1 MWKQKL
7 LPYAAALAF
16 TGIRTA
22 SAVDYP
28 TTVLADNPSVYYRL
42 EEASGATTAI
52 DATANGLNGAY
63 QYDIDVNGNPDYPKL
78 AQNGIDTNSV
88 LFHVYNDTNGAVHT
102 SLIDV
107 PYNATLNPQGP
118 FSIEFWA
125 RPTSDN
131 HGDYATPVGNF
142 GGYGDNS
149 GWHFYQSPGSGN
161 SSGSWIWDVPSAGQ
175 FIQTSP
181 VIKNQWTHLVG
192 VYDGA
197 NLIFY
202 INGVATATVSG
213 SGYLANSA
221 NDLFI
226 GGDPAT
232 GHGYWEGY
240 VDEVAVYPTALSA
253 AKVLAHYQVGTNSFA
268 PMTDLPVVLVDA
280 GESSSNPASTTNNVG
295 TTVVFDPI
303 VAGGTPFAYQWFS
316 NSVLYAGQT
325 GSILTFPA
333 INADNG
339 STYYVVVTNNY
350 GRSTSEVATLT
361 VSGALFIN
369 SGPQSITR
377 NVGSYA
383 AFHVIASGA
392 SPITYQWSQS
402 INNGATFTPI
412 PGATDVTLWLSNVQQ
427 SQSGY
432 QYAVNVTGPAASSNV
447 PPATLSVQ
455 SRAVNVPLTGY
466 AAIVAADQPV
476 AYWRLDEPDGSST
489 AVDAVGTFDGTYT
502 PNAGSVTYGVLPP
515 GIPNDTDPAVTIAGG
530 ATIQIPFAPELN
542 PTASWSIESWIKPS
556 SLGANGGDYRVV
568 LSSEYN
574 LYPNPYNGWYIYQQ
588 PNNSFAFVPQPG
600 NVFMSGGSLV
610 ANNWYYLV
618 ITDDGTNF
626 RMYINGVLAVA
637 PLPVAGAGFIPNGAG
652 INQDGT
658 AGLTPGLGNTV
669 LGQRTDAA
677 FNTFLG
683 TLDDTAIYQYA
694 LSPQQIMSHYT
705 DTTSITIAP
714 LAGNKVVLT
723 WPVGNLQ
730 AASVVSGVYTNVV
743 GATSPYTTSVG
754 TGPVFYRVNVP

>member
-1 MWKQKL
+1 MWKHNL
-7 LPYAAALAF
+7 LPYAAVL
-16 TGIRTA
+16 TLIGVRNA

-28 TTVLADNPSVYYRL
+28 TTVLADNPSAYYRL

-52 DATANGLNGAY
+52 DATANGLNGTY
-63 QYDIDVNGNPDYPKL
+63 LYDIDVNGNPDYPKL

-88 LFHVYNDTNGAVHT
+88 LFHVYTDTNGAAHT

-107 PYNATLNPQGP
+107 PYSATLNPQGP

-181 VIKNQWTHLVG
+181 VVKNQWTHLVG
-192 VYDGA
+192 VYDGTS
-197 NLIFY
+197 LIFY

-213 SGYLANSA
+213 SGFLANSA

-240 VDEVAVYPTALSA
+240 VDEVAFYPTALSA

-268 PMTDLPVVLVDA
+268 PMTDPPLVLVDA

-295 TTVVFDPI
+295 STVVFDPI

-333 INADNG
+333 VNADNG

-402 INNGATFTPI
+402 INNGSTFTPI
-412 PGATDVTLWLSNVQQ
+412 PGATDATLWLTNVQQ

-432 QYAVNVTGPAASSNV
+432 QYAVNVTGPALSSNV
-447 PPATLSVQ
+447 PPATLTVQ
-455 SRAVNVPLTGY
+455 SRAVNVSLTGY
-466 AAIVAADQPV
+466 GAIVAADKPV
-476 AYWRLDEPDGSST
+476 AYWRLDEPDGSGT

-542 PTASWSIESWIKPS
+542 PTASWSVETWVKPS

-600 NVFMSGGSLV
+600 NVFISAGSLV

-637 PLPVAGAGFIPNGAG
+637 PFPVASAGYIPNGSG

-658 AGLTPGLGNTV
+658 PGLTPGLGNTV

-677 FNTFLG
+677 FGTFLG
-683 TLDDTAIYQYA
+683 TIDDTAIYQYA

-730 AASVVSGVYTNVV
+730 AATVVSGVYTNVI
-743 GATSPYTTSVG
+743 GAASPYTTSVG